1 MELVVAVVLA
11 GTLLAALFLLLGRL
25 AAWRRSRILGRIVMG
40 PDAAGRF
47 ASSFAEGKPGAGGR
61 ACPLCCSALDHG
73 ERISSQL
80 FPGKGDRI
88 MRIFGCPHC
97 WPATPSV
104 PRICPVCG
112 QTLDARGWVT
122 ARYFERAA
130 VPGRAPG
137 RKHVHVL
144 GCTICR
150 DK

>member
-1 MELVVAVVLA
+1 MELAIAIVLA
-11 GTLLAALFLLLGRL
+11 GALLAILFLLVGRL
-25 AAWRRSRILGRIVMG
+25 AAWRRARLLGRVMAD
-40 PDAAGRF
+40 PDAAARI
-47 ASSFAEGKPGAGGR
+47 ASSFGEGKVGR
-61 ACPLCCSALDHG
+61 ACPLCFSALEPS

-112 QTLDARGWVT
+112 KALDAQGWVT
-122 ARYFERAA
+122 ARYFER
-130 VPGRAPG
+130 PGR
-137 RKHVHVL
+137 RHVHVL
-144 GCTICR
+144 GCTNCR